1 MCGVLILNRGDH
13 RRAGEVG
20 HALCSAHLSGLQ
32 LVTHNTV
39 NDDNVHIDTKHI
51 DTNNIDS
58 DSSNSNNSD
67 SDNSEH
73 SNATFIPSS
82 LLQQACPFS
91 MSDFDTDSD
100 DTVLLDLP
108 SDIEH
113 LDSNILASSST
124 PPLFS
129 SPSQQTDYTIKT
141 EDLDETP
148 SEQSLSDKKID
159 RTLHLSTNP
168 TDQDITPTLHRYQ
181 KNPTVPRQNSNK
193 TPRHDPPRVD
203 PNETPLL
210 PRHNPNKTPPFPRH
224 DPNITPL
231 LPRHDPNRTLLLPRH
246 KGLHA
251 HDDNDATPPL
261 PKHRRLLFQD

>member
-1 MCGVLILNRGDH
+1 MCGVLILIRGDH

-39 NDDNVHIDTKHI
+39 TDDKVDVDIDTKH
-51 DTNNIDS
+51 NIDS

-73 SNATFIPSS
+73 SNATFISSS

-113 LDSNILASSST
+113 
-124 PPLFS
+124 
-129 SPSQQTDYTIKT
+129 
-141 EDLDETP
+141 
-148 SEQSLSDKKID
+148 
-159 RTLHLSTNP
+159 
-168 TDQDITPTLHRYQ
+168 
-181 KNPTVPRQNSNK
+181 
-193 TPRHDPPRVD
+193 
-203 PNETPLL
+203 
-210 PRHNPNKTPPFPRH
+210 
-224 DPNITPL
+224 
-231 LPRHDPNRTLLLPRH
+231 
-246 KGLHA
+246 
-251 HDDNDATPPL
+251 
-261 PKHRRLLFQD
+261 